1 MSDERDPKTV
11 EDLAELGYE
20 ADSFAWDD
28 PSLCTVCSL
37 TPAPPEQF

>member
-20 ADSFAWDD
+20 ADSFEGED
-28 PSLCTVCSL
+28 PSLCSVCSW
-37 TPAPPEQF
+37 TVSHAEA